1 MTNGSFS
8 EEDAFS
14 GRNRSKS
21 KRRVSF
27 LNKLKFAV
35 FVQSFG
41 RHKEIEMLRLNV
53 FGFSYDV
60 LILGYSA
67 RLCF

>member
-1 MTNGSFS
+1 MEVFQKKMLFR
-8 EEDAFS
+8 EEIGLSPNAGYRF
-14 GRNRSKS
+14 G
-21 KRRVSF
+21 
-27 LNKLKFAV
+27 NKLKFAV
-35 FVQSFG
+35 FEQSFG